1 MQDAL
6 EALYATGKEVL
17 ASDVARLSPL
27 VSQHI
32 NFSGKYHFDLPDML
46 AAGQHRPLRTPDHPD
61 DEP

>member
-6 EALYATGKEVL
+6 ETLRATGKEVL
-17 ASDVARLSPL
+17 ASDVAMLSPL
-27 VSQHI
+27 VPQHI

-46 AAGQHRPLRTPDHPD
+46 AAGQHRPLRIPVQPD